1 MNNNNNNVDVSRK
14 QQQQRFY
21 RLKYSDVK
29 NDDNSNTTKMLK
41 TKKIMESNNN
51 NNNNNVI
58 EKDLLKVVV
67 IGESGS
73 GKSNLI
79 QRLVNDRFEERL
91 PSTIGIDF
99 ALYQFKLNSLFDKNR
114 QQTYHAQIWD
124 TAGMERLVDFFVS
137 FFSQKNSKEFLFF
150 FEYNRFKIAPKTCVI
165 DKQTHTQFINTN
177 NNQFFCLFQKK

>member
-29 NDDNSNTTKMLK
+29 NDDNNNTTKMLK
-41 TKKIMESNNN
+41 TKKIMESKNN

-124 TAGMERLVDFFVS
+124 TAGMERLVDFLFCFS
-137 FFSQKNSKEFLFF
+137 PKRILKNFFSFLNIIDLKLPQKHASLTNRHNS
-150 FEYNRFKIAPKTCVI
+150 
-165 DKQTHTQFINTN
+165 
-177 NNQFFCLFQKK
+177 